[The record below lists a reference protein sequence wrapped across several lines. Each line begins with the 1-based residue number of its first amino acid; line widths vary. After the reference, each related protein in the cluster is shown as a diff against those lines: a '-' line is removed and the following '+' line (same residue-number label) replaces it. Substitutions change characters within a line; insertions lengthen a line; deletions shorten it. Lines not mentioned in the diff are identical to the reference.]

1 MHLLPST
8 RKRAN
13 LFGLPPGGMVSKPQA
28 ARTEGACGII
38 AYHSPQKKYSSFVH
52 AGSSHRYRGPPSS
65 RRRALPKRHP
75 SLTLSSPST
84 HRHSLLSTTR
94 LSRGFR
100 FIIKNRGTRSLAVP
114 RYVRFMQAWF
124 SCFLFLPQAVC
135 RLHQIAFFQARCSG
149 CKGILQSRRGSY
161 I

>member
-13 LFGLPPGGMVSKPQA
+13 LFGLPPGGRWHFRKKM
-28 ARTEGACGII
+28 TEGACGII
-38 AYHSPQKKYSSFVH
+38 AYHSPQKEYFSFVH

-65 RRRALPKRHP
+65 RRRALSKRHP

-84 HRHSLLSTTR
+84 HRHSLFSTTR

-100 FIIKNRGTRSLAVP
+100 FTKIPRMRFLHTGYGFYCFCESFLINSLISSPTAVTSASNSAAVTRKMP
-114 RYVRFMQAWF
+114 E
-124 SCFLFLPQAVC
+124 
-135 RLHQIAFFQARCSG
+135 
-149 CKGILQSRRGSY
+149 
-161 I
+161 